1 MSDSFAA
8 VAGSFT
14 IERILARMKSAAVS
28 LAVLS
33 NRMSLKVAQNRRP
46 EARDIHAL
54 MRPLAGVVPLPFE
67 RLEAWDLGHIGR
79 GQAADGGN
87 QKPRRHRL
95 AGLGGHPPEIS
106 GSIIL
111 CPGDPRFE
119 ADVAVQVEA
128 VGDVIEV
135 AQNLR
140 LPGVAFGPLPLSLQ
154 LFREGVGVA
163 MTF

>member
-1 MSDSFAA
+1 
-8 VAGSFT
+8 
-14 IERILARMKSAAVS
+14 
-28 LAVLS
+28 
-33 NRMSLKVAQNRRP
+33 
-46 EARDIHAL
+46 

-87 QKPRRHRL
+87 QTPRRHRL

-135 AQNLR
+135 ASFVSMTGNALR
-140 LPGVAFGPLPLSLQ
+140 IWPTGCRPTGYTWCLT
-154 LFREGVGVA
+154 A
-163 MTF
+163 MPRSAARCSTYSGSPTTGA

>member
-14 IERILARMKSAAVS
+14 IERILARMKSASVS

-33 NRMSLKVAQNRRP
+33 NRMSLKVARNRRP
-46 EARDIHAL
+46 PRSHASSYSAW
-54 MRPLAGVVPLPFE
+54 RSSSETPRAE
-67 RLEAWDLGHIGR
+67 RSAMEE
-79 GQAADGGN
+79 
-87 QKPRRHRL
+87 RRHRL
-95 AGLGGHPPEIS
+95 AGLGGRPPEIS

-135 AQNLR
+135 AQNLP
-140 LPGVAFGPLPLSLQ
+140 LPGAAFGPLPLSLQ